1 MSKGGSMNTLDSI
14 EEMKKLDPSNVL
26 GSIDMFPDQCLTAWT
41 DASKITFPDTYKQAK
56 NIVVCGMGGSR
67 FTPKTIR
74 ELFFKEIT
82 IPYEI
87 VDGYDLPGYV
97 NEQTLV
103 ILSSYSGSTE
113 EVLSCAELSLTKK
126 AMLTG
131 LAHGGSVIELLKTN
145 NLPYYQFDAKYN
157 PCGQPRVGGGYLLMG
172 HLAFLSTL
180 GFLAISQNDVA
191 PAIEFARTFG
201 VALKGTV
208 PTENNSAKQLALL
221 LKDKHPFLIAGEF
234 LRGAVNGFANQI
246 NENAKMISDFRY
258 IPELNHHLL
267 EGLMRPG
274 TLRQNGLFVFLNSS
288 LYSDKIQKRFAV
300 TKEVV
305 EKQKVATFG
314 IELTGKTTL
323 AQVLEL
329 FSLSGYT
336 TFYLAMLYD
345 TDPVSIPWVDYF
357 KKQLAL

>member
-1 MSKGGSMNTLDSI
+1 MNTLDSL

-26 GSIDMFPDQCLTAWT
+26 GSIGMFPDQCLTAWNE
-41 DASKITFPDTYKQAK
+41 ASKVEFPQNYKQAA

-82 IPYEI
+82 VPYEI

-113 EVLSCAELSLTKK
+113 EVLSCAELALTKK

-157 PCGQPRVGGGYLLMG
+157 PCGQPRVGGGYLLFG

-180 GFLAISQNDVA
+180 GFLAISQNDVT
-191 PAIEFARTFG
+191 PAIEFARLFG
-201 VALKGTV
+201 TTINDGV
-208 PTENNSAKQLALL
+208 PTEKNAAKQLAIL

-246 NENAKMISDFRY
+246 NETAKMISDFRY

-267 EGLMRPG
+267 EGLMRPD
-274 TLRQNGLFVFLNSS
+274 TLHQNGLFVFLNSS
-288 LYSDKIQKRFAV
+288 LYCDKIKKRFAV
-300 TKEVV
+300 TKDVV
-305 EKQKVATFG
+305 EKQHVATHG
-314 IELTGKTTL
+314 IELTGKTKL
-323 AQVLEL
+323 AQVIEL
-329 FSLSGYT
+329 FTLSGYT